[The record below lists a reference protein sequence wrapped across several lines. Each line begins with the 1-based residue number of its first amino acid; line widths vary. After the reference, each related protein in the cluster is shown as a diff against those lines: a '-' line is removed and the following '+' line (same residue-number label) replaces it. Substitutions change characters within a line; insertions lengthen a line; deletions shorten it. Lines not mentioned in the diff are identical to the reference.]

1 MPAITG
7 NVDFFEFSRYWSGS
21 QRVNEKTPDVSLESE
36 VLSKFPNLNLIAWFM
51 ILCAIPNVLPNVLP
65 NTIYL
70 ILLSFPQNQERCREV
85 SSEIS
90 SQLSLYLYPP

>member
-51 ILCAIPNVLPNVLP
+51 ILCAIPNVLPN
-65 NTIYL
+65 TIYL